1 MREFQI
7 AQGAPGTGYL
17 TVPQMVQLHAEAR
30 YRHPPTPLPEHDLID
45 LLRRSEAGEAAAQL
59 LRGQLHDTWYAKG
72 ALPKDNAE
80 AVRWYRKA
88 AEQGQLEA
96 ATNLGWILKDGDGV
110 EPDPAEAARWLAL
123 AGQSGGRHALF
134 GLAELHE
141 TGNGVR
147 QDKDEAIR
155 LLRRAAEHPE
165 GGEAIAKLRSLG
177 AWRPAPATARAT
189 AGAGQEPR

>member
-1 MREFQI
+1 MREFQL

-17 TVPQMVQLHAEAR
+17 TVLQMVLLHAEAR

-45 LLRRSEAGEAAAQL
+45 LLRRSESGDAAAQR
-59 LRGQLHDTWYAKG
+59 LRGHLHDTWYAKG

-88 AEQGQLEA
+88 AEQGDLVA
-96 ATNLGWILKDGDGV
+96 AGHLGWILKDGDGV
-110 EPDPAEAARWLAL
+110 EPDPTEAAKWLAA
-123 AGQSGGRHALF
+123 AGQAGGPLPLLA
-134 GLAELHE
+134 LAELHE

-177 AWRPAPATARAT
+177 AWQPAPATARAT